1 LNKARALNTRKL
13 AESINQTINLS
24 GEVQTNNTA
33 RWHMAQVAG
42 RLHENTLIR
51 LDIFKR
57 KFTIK
62 FINNFLNQLTPFF
75 FYAVGGYF
83 VIIGKL
89 DFGSLVA
96 VLAAYKDVAAPWKE
110 VLAYMQR
117 WNDFNSRYVFVV
129 E

>member
-1 LNKARALNTRKL
+1 
-13 AESINQTINLS
+13 
-24 GEVQTNNTA
+24 
-33 RWHMAQVAG
+33 
-42 RLHENTLIR
+42 
-51 LDIFKR
+51 
-57 KFTIK
+57 
-62 FINNFLNQLTPFF
+62 LNQLTPFF

-129 E
+129 EAFSGDDIAPRNRIYADGADAEPLEGSLVFMDVNGGPGTGGFSVPRLEVPQGRMVAVSGGAGGGREA